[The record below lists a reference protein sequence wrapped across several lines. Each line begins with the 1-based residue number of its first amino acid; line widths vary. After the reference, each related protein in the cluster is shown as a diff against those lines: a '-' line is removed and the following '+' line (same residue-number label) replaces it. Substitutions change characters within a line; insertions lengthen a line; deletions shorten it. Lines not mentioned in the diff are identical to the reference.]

1 MNLNKKILREE
12 RLLKNGKKEML
23 TFEFNWNDVKGTRF
37 FLNSHGR
44 EGWYVLVWISDDEE
58 TLLGS
63 WLIEPIYEI

>member
-1 MNLNKKILREE
+1 MLR
-12 RLLKNGKKEML
+12 
-23 TFEFNWNDVKGTRF
+23 FEFNWNDVKGTRF